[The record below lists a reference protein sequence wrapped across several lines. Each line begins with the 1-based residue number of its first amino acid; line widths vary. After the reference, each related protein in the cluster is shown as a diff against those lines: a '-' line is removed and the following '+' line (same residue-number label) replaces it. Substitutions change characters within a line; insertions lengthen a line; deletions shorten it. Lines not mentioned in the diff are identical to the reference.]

1 MFVIADT
8 FGWKSM
14 IVSSWKLETSAT
26 VTDSSVVSSAW
37 AVYGSPIFPTTNTLL

>member
-1 MFVIADT
+1 MVLWRSRWSGVMFVIADT

-26 VTDSSVVSSAW
+26 VTDSSVVSLAW
-37 AVYGSPIFPTTNTLL
+37 AV